1 MKKKFSSKYGE
12 YEVTL
17 NFLKYVGGQNRID
30 LIDSEDG
37 FPVAVASVSIK
48 EDLKEDEVAIKNY
61 SENKGVLN
69 FLIRE
74 GIISKPLR
82 YFNSAYVKIPICNII
97 SREFRNF

>member
-48 EDLKEDEVAIKNY
+48 EDLMEDEVAIKDY
-61 SENKGVLN
+61 SENEGVLD
-69 FLIRE
+69 FLIEE
-74 GIISKPLR
+74 GIVSGPIR
-82 YFNSAYVKIPICNII
+82 YFQSGYVKIPICNLII
-97 SREFRNF
+97 RN